1 MFDGMDWPAGRSST
15 PPLGWKLACAAR
27 RVADSPLATSPGL
40 RITKVAQAKMAA
52 FLFAAAGKGA
62 VASLI
67 ASLAHVNNHTYHRA
81 PKAHSGS
88 SK

>member
-1 MFDGMDWPAGRSST
+1 
-15 PPLGWKLACAAR
+15 
-27 RVADSPLATSPGL
+27 
-40 RITKVAQAKMAA
+40 MAA